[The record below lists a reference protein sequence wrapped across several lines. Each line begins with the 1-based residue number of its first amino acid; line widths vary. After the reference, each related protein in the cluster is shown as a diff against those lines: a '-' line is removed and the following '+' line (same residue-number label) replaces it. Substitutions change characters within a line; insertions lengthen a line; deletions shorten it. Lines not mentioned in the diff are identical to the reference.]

1 MFSFTIIFSYNK
13 QEPLLLNERHA
24 LSTKQKS
31 KWRFNDESKYTW
43 ENNEWQ
49 NMSGLVGAAA
59 PLNLSIFVCT
69 GKPTWTPSMLTTSI
83 LYFQKDAKERWDQ
96 SFEEPNV
103 ITQFSK
109 LCNSQG
115 WALQTSTSRMI
126 EADNG
131 QASTFLLKYSNH

>member
-49 NMSGLVGAAA
+49 NMSGLVGAVA

-83 LYFQKDAKERWDQ
+83 LYFKKMQKRDEIKALKNQMLSLSSPSYAIPKDE
-96 SFEEPNV
+96 
-103 ITQFSK
+103 
-109 LCNSQG
+109 LCKHQ
-115 WALQTSTSRMI
+115 LQ
-126 EADNG
+126 EW
-131 QASTFLLKYSNH
+131 